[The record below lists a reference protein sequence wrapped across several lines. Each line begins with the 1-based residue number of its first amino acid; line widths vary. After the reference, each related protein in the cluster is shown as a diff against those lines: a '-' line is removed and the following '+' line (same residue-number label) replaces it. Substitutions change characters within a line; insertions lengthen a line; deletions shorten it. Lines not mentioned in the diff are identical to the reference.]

1 MGKAVPVERGR
12 VGPSRK
18 VLRKGRRRSSLVQFV
33 LSLPLPP
40 FPTDRSDF
48 TASSS
53 SSSSSAPNPKLSF
66 RRPIYGSIRA
76 KEHPSPSSQHTW
88 GKESFLFSVCSAFGK
103 LVCAHLWSPKR
114 CPQKRKVFL
123 PPSLQN
129 SPFTGRGGEDEDEEG
144 GYFSSPSSFWRIG
157 FFPFDDFFGLSS
169 SWHMG

>member
-1 MGKAVPVERGR
+1 M
-12 VGPSRK
+12 
-18 VLRKGRRRSSLVQFV
+18 SS
-33 LSLPLPP
+33 SLPLPP

-48 TASSS
+48 TASSSSS

-88 GKESFLFSVCSAFGK
+88 GKESFLFSVCLSSAFGK

-114 CPQKRKVFL
+114 RPQKRKVFL

-129 SPFTGRGGEDEDEEG
+129 SPFTGRGGDEDEEG
-144 GYFSSPSSFWRIG
+144 GYFSSPSSFLRIG
-157 FFPFDDFFGLSS
+157 FSPLMIFSDSPLLGIWDSS
-169 SWHMG
+169 SKILFCRR